1 MKVFFLAGKVSEPN
15 VVENK
20 IRVKMQVISSGTIW
34 RNADI
39 PIVDHPSAFFVSNQ
53 DPRVTEQFNLMSMEM
68 K

>member
-1 MKVFFLAGKVSEPN
+1 
-15 VVENK
+15 
-20 IRVKMQVISSGTIW
+20 MQVVPSGTIW

-53 DPRVTEQFNLMSMEM
+53 DPRVTEQFNMMSIEM